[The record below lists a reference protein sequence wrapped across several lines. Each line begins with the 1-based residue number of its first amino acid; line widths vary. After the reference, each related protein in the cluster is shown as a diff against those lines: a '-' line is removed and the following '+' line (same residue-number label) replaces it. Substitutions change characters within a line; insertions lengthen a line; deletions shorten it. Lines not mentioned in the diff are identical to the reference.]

1 MSIHSS
7 VEYERTPGET
17 EAVVAFLGDY
27 FDSRHD
33 PTELSEDEKEK
44 ARTIVQYVHSRFSR
58 MKYILG
64 TAIDFIVLAQRVGEV
79 DKGYE
84 PSLEKEDIFERH
96 NRVEEKGDETLNTL
110 TLRDGD
116 GNDYGIRK
124 TEERVLGLF
133 HEELNRL
140 DYPSA
145 YVYNT
150 GQWHKYQ
157 DLLELCFRL
166 SEAGRYCALEELID
180 YGLGHMKRAEE
191 FEGNPRVRLFP
202 QVVTTYPRG
211 EYDDENAGVVFQ
223 AIVYGYFKADRPHL
237 SIIVDKVRTG
247 SSRQKRVGDIDCYM
261 DLKVEMSVEVKDFT
275 LTEDHY
281 QKELGTFVEDVNEA
295 GIRGAVYTRDVEPSL
310 RQKLE
315 DRGIHVQTQDD
326 MLDTVR
332 GWDWPKQDAA
342 FRGAIHYLAHV
353 EQNTN
358 AVGRLQEFVA
368 DQDPD
373 HDVLIRFN
381 PESEKTSGP
390 QQVLEL
396 D

>member
-7 VEYERTPGET
+7 VEYERTPGE
-17 EAVVAFLGDY
+17 EKAVFAFLDDY
-27 FDSRHD
+27 FDSDHD
-33 PTELSEDEKEK
+33 QTELSESEKET
-44 ARTIVQYVHSRFSR
+44 AQTIVQYVNSRFGR

-64 TAIDFIVLAQRVGEV
+64 TAIDFIVLAQRVDGE

-84 PSLEKEDIFERH
+84 PNLETGDVFDRY
-96 NRVEEKGDETLNTL
+96 NRVEQKGGKTLNTL
-110 TLRDGD
+110 TLRDDNGKE
-116 GNDYGIRK
+116 YGIRK

-145 YVYNT
+145 YVYST

-166 SEAGRYCALEELID
+166 SETGRYCTLEELVD

-202 QVVTTYPRG
+202 QVVSAYPRG
-211 EYDDENAGVVFQ
+211 EFEDENGGVVFQ
-223 AIVYGYFKADRPHL
+223 ALVYGYFKADRPHL
-237 SIIVDKVRTG
+237 SIVVDKVRTG

-261 DLKVEMSVEVKDFT
+261 DLKVEMSVEVKDFA

-281 QKELGTFVEDVNEA
+281 QKELGTFVEDVTEA
-295 GIRGAVYTRDVEPSL
+295 GIRGAVYARDVEGSL

-315 DRGIHVQTQDD
+315 DRGIYVQTEDD
-326 MLDTVR
+326 MLCTIR

-342 FRGAIHYLAHV
+342 FRGAIHYLAHI

-358 AVGRLQEFVA
+358 AVGRLQEFIA

-373 HDVLIRFN
+373 HDVLVRFN
-381 PESEKTSGP
+381 PERKETSDP
-390 QQVLEL
+390 QQALEL

>member
-1 MSIHSS
+1 MSFHSKAD
-7 VEYERTPGET
+7 YERTPGE
-17 EAVVAFLGDY
+17 EQAVSSFLDDH
-27 FDSRHD
+27 FDSTYKPAD
-33 PTELSEDEKEK
+33 LSVNEKET
-44 ARTIVQYVHSRFSR
+44 AQTIVQYVHSRFSR

-64 TAIDFIVLAQRVGEV
+64 TAMDFTILAQRVNKN

-84 PSLEKEDIFERH
+84 PNLETEDIFERY
-96 NRVEEKGDETLNTL
+96 NRVQEKGDETLNTL
-110 TLRDGD
+110 TLRDDSGKE
-116 GNDYGIRK
+116 YGIRK

-157 DLLELCFRL
+157 DLLELCFQL
-166 SEAGRYCALEELID
+166 SEAGRYCLLEELID
-180 YGLGHMKRAEE
+180 YGLGQMKRSEE

-202 QVVTTYPRG
+202 QIVTAYPRG
-211 EYDDENAGVVFQ
+211 EFEDENAGVVFQ

-237 SIIVDKVRTG
+237 SIVVDKVRTG
-247 SSRQKRVGDIDCYM
+247 SSRQKRIGDIDCYT

-275 LTEDHY
+275 LNEDHY
-281 QKELGTFVEDVNEA
+281 KKELGTFVEDVNEA
-295 GIRGAVYTRDVEPSL
+295 GIRGAVYARDMQGAL
-310 RQKLE
+310 RRKLE
-315 DRGIHVQTQDD
+315 DRGIYVQTQDD

-342 FRGAIHYLAHV
+342 FRGTIHYLAHI

-358 AVGRLQEFVA
+358 AVGRLQEFVY

-373 HDVLIRFN
+373 HDVLLRFS
-381 PESEKTSGP
+381 PENADSSD
-390 QQVLEL
+390 QQRALGLE
-396 D
+396 